1 MKKTLM
7 GALLCTL
14 LSGQCVAGVAVIVNN
29 QNAANIDADVVKRI
43 YTGKVSAFPNGNEA
57 IPVNLTNSV
66 QDTFNDTVV
75 GRSTSQVK
83 ALWSKLIFTGKGT
96 PPKEVGSDEEVIDL
110 VSKNESVIGYV
121 DESKVTSS
129 VKVLFTK

>member
-1 MKKTLM
+1 MKKV
-7 GALLCTL
+7 LLGTL
-14 LSGQCVAGVAVIVNN
+14 LFGLLTGQCAAGVAVIVNSK
-29 QNAANIDADVVKRI
+29 NAASIDAEVVKRI
-43 YTGKVSAFPNGNEA
+43 YTGKMSAFPNGNEA
-57 IPVNLTNSV
+57 IPVNLTNGV
-66 QDTFNDTVV
+66 QDTFNDAVV

-96 PPKEVGSDEEVIDL
+96 PPKEVGSDQEVIEL

-121 DESKVTSS
+121 DEANVTSS